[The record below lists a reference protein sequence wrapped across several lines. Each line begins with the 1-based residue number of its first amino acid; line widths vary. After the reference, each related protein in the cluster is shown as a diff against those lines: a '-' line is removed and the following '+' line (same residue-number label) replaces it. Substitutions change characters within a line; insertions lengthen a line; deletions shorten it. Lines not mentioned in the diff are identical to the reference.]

1 MIHGDYWGRYTSSSI
16 ASTGYKARVYA
27 KSVELR
33 HLDSGKTTHY
43 TVHRFTPKSAL
54 RFDAYI
60 VPTTGDRFLG
70 ASTITFTKYRS
81 YGQEEEETAVEWP
94 DPRVG
99 KLVMVEKYHTKEPE
113 DDNTTLIV
121 FVLAAILLFV
131 ILFNK

>member
-1 MIHGDYWGRYTSSSI
+1 MIYKDYWGRYTSSSI
-16 ASTGYKARVYA
+16 ASTGYKAKVHA
-27 KSVELR
+27 NSVELR
-33 HLDSGKTTHY
+33 HIDSGKTTRY
-43 TVHRFTPKSAL
+43 TVHRFTPMSRL

-81 YGQEEEETAVEWP
+81 FGQDEEETSVEWP
-94 DPRVG
+94 DRRVG
-99 KLVMVEKYHTKEPE
+99 KLVMVEKYRTGAS

-121 FVLAAILLFV
+121 FVLAAILLLV